1 MIASALGRPNLKAYE
16 AVKELIVDLGLPS
29 KLADVGISNDLY
41 DKIVEYALEHQIV
54 LSNPK
59 PITKAD
65 DVYQI
70 LDFAEKG
77 QIMGFFMAFLGLV
90 VAIGLMFIMLKLLD
104 KIGDK

>member
-1 MIASALGRPNLKAYE
+1 MIASALGRPNLKAHE

-29 KLADVGISNDLY
+29 KLADVGIGSELY

-77 QIMGFFMAFLGLV
+77 
-90 VAIGLMFIMLKLLD
+90 
-104 KIGDK
+104 